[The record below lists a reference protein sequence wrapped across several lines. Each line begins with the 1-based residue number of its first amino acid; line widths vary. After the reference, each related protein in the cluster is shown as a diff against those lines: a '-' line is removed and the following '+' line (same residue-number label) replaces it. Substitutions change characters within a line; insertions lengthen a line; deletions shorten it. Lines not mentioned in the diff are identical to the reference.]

1 MNTYVLIEPKYFMN
15 HMCRPNKF
23 VPAKNICIVKQT
35 QCKMIKFTH
44 RNTLLKN
51 VPHKVSAHVALDTK
65 EPFNTK

>member
-1 MNTYVLIEPKYFMN
+1 MN